1 MGLEIFPQLIK
12 NSKATAENF
21 SKDLSKNIYEEY
33 NRIRSNWPKDLPS
46 GIIHADLF
54 PDNILFHEDQISG
67 VIDFSFSCNDFLSYD
82 LSICINAWC
91 FKDGKFDILLSRNLL
106 NGYQKERKLS
116 NTEIEKLPILCS
128 GSALRFLLTRLVDW
142 RVNNEN
148 AMVTPKNPNEFIK
161 ILDFHKDINNPEE
174 YGI

>member
-1 MGLEIFPQLIK
+1 MVSLIFYYR
-12 NSKATAENF
+12 ENF
-21 SKDLSKNIYEEY
+21 
-33 NRIRSNWPKDLPS
+33 
-46 GIIHADLF
+46 
-54 PDNILFHEDQISG
+54 
-67 VIDFSFSCNDFLSYD
+67 
-82 LSICINAWC
+82 
-91 FKDGKFDILLSRNLL
+91 L